1 LASNVNIKFLHT
13 EHLVKVEL
21 IELKL
26 NFFAMV
32 SVLVKVHKTN
42 TDEAS
47 PIKKENLVF
56 KVHCLTQKCRLP
68 RDVTV
73 KN

>member
-26 NFFAMV
+26 NFFATV
-32 SVLVKVHKTN
+32 SLLVKVHKKILMKLPL
-42 TDEAS
+42 S
-47 PIKKENLVF
+47 RKKIWSSKF
-56 KVHCLTQKCRLP
+56 IA
-68 RDVTV
+68 
-73 KN
+73 